1 MLYQRLFFAMGCAM
15 PLQYAGAQ
23 STAIASPDSNSRL
36 PVGWYELAP
45 GHKALVTWAPE
56 VDELRMLDF
65 DSLAFHRLVPASDSG
80 YVWRRGSDSAN
91 RVVTFVRRGDGE
103 VTGLRWTGIAGDSG
117 FAQRALEFPFQQRQV
132 RFHSDSVE
140 LVGTLLLPRIRKL
153 VGRPGRMVEVPITL
167 PGAVIIHGSGASDR
181 DNVWAFHIAQHMA
194 RNGIAVL
201 IPDKRGSGASGGDWR
216 TADFVALAGDAI
228 AAARELAADS
238 RVDPARVGFVGLSQ
252 GGWIAPLAATR
263 AEGAFAVDVSGAAVT
278 PAEQVRHE
286 VRQDLTS
293 DGVPD
298 SLAQQ
303 VLDLLALSLEHS
315 RVSSDTS
322 WERYQAKRNDML
334 NGPLANAMT
343 SFPADRDH
351 WRFAWWRSVGDFD
364 PLPYWRELNA
374 PALVVYGALDE
385 NDNVPVAESVN
396 RLREALAPERNPSH
410 RIRVFPGMGH
420 TLVDPASGWIS
431 STFLDLLSTWITQ
444 EVGIERDARKPG
456 SGSLQ

>member
-1 MLYQRLFFAMGCAM
+1 MSVAL
-15 PLQYAGAQ
+15 PLTLARAQ
-23 STAIASPDSNSRL
+23 SPAVALPDSNSRL

-56 VDELRMLDF
+56 AGELRMLDF
-65 DSLAFHRLVPASDSG
+65 DSLAFHRLVPATDTG
-80 YVWRRGSDSAN
+80 YVWRRGSDTAN
-91 RVVTFVRRGDGE
+91 RVVTFVRRDDGE
-103 VTGLRWTGIAGDSG
+103 VTGLRWTGTNGASG
-117 FAQRALEFPFQQRQV
+117 LAQRAREFPFQQRQV
-132 RFHSDSVE
+132 RFRNDSVE

-153 VGRPGRMVEVPITL
+153 VGRPGRMVDVPITL

-228 AAARELAADS
+228 AAARELGADP
-238 RVDPARVGFVGLSQ
+238 RVDPHRVGFVGLSQ

-263 AEGAFAVDVSGAAVT
+263 GEGAFAVDVSGAAVT

-286 VRQDLTS
+286 VRQDLTR

-315 RVSSDTS
+315 GVLSDTS
-322 WERYQAKRNDML
+322 WERYATKRNDML
-334 NGPLANAMT
+334 NGPLADAMT
-343 SFPADRDH
+343 SFPAARDH
-351 WRFAWWRSVGDFD
+351 WRFAWWRAVGDFD
-364 PLPYWRELNA
+364 PVPYWRDLNA

-396 RLREALAPERNPSH
+396 RLRDALAPERKPSH

-420 TLVDPASGWIS
+420 TLVDPGTGWIS
-431 STFLDLLSTWITQ
+431 SAFLDLLSTWII
-444 EVGIERDARKPG
+444 EAVGREHDARKL
-456 SGSLQ
+456 SGGKRQ